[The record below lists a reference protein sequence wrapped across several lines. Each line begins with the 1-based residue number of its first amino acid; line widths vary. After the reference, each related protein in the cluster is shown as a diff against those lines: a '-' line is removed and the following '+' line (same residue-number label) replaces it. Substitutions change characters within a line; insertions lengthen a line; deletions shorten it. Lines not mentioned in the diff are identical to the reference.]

1 MEAVSKIDIF
11 KAQQQIVCYNELE
24 MTKEMYPLTSDYDFF
39 MEEFSDTEDL
49 LTVNVENPI
58 KRIVKF
64 YNIQDYTPE
73 SFTELNYQDMNENQK
88 EILDQFINLIINQ

>member
-1 MEAVSKIDIF
+1 MEAVSKIDTF
-11 KAQQQIVCYNELE
+11 KQQEQIVCYNEIE
-24 MTKEMYPLTSDYDFF
+24 MTREIYPLTSDYDFF

-49 LTVNVENPI
+49 LTVNIENPI

-64 YNIQDYTPE
+64 YAIQESIPS